1 MNDQLK
7 IAMRIAGTKL
17 RQGGFVPLATMGV
30 LPAGE
35 ADNMDRVPLI
45 SETPSYIVKH
55 TADYV
60 LYLLMD
66 LRVKSVDSSAFGVLS
81 IAVSISKG
89 AQLADGKSPYTL
101 LRELYETFLRKYM
114 MPSAEGY
121 YVFLNRDADDDVF
134 RAIVNRYPLEARRSP
149 YIEMTGGAQGV
160 SGMLCVPE
168 DKMEEFF
175 RDTHYPEFA
184 RFKELEVGSACSTTP
199 GLERIQIPR
208 PVVYRVM
215 VNGEETNKRLS
226 DPSDTF
232 RSNLRNTQFSE
243 FTNVSFTLQ
252 ELLSAPN
259 QTLEIGQ
266 SRVVLDAANAVI
278 RCTVHEEK
286 FSYRFV
292 FDWQWNG
299 LSDDEKDEVRSYF
312 IDGKVKLLFGG
323 FDLSKY
329 IDIPDAIPDGEYG
342 MNVKAEVS
350 PRQTDK
356 YKFSVSSHID
366 YARRLYPVTIIV
378 QKRPANHP
386 VTLTYGG
393 DKTRQGGSREQ
404 QKTTASQSRTN
415 LPVATGTA
423 NGKKADD
430 TTKTSGPEKNKN
442 GVKYAVMAAG
452 LVCIGALIF
461 LGIQL
466 LKSDEPQVTT
476 KPDPQSIPIT
486 QSDSILKNN
495 QDTIPSDTINL
506 NAGNDTLPQTDKQ
519 AKDNQISKEEMMRK
533 AEEEALKNKK
543 REEDAKRKAEPVKKQ
558 QDEAEAQ
565 EIKNKKIEEAQEKIL
580 SFVKEGKDWSACKG
594 SKYWNDLPKTYKNA
608 VEAVLY
614 QKINPENARTLQKK
628 IENKLKNKK
637 YNTWNDVLKAQN
649 EVNSV
654 ISEYLKN
661 Q

>member
-17 RQGGFVPLATMGV
+17 RQGGFVPLATVGV

-45 SETPSYIVKH
+45 SETPSYIIKH

-81 IAVSISKG
+81 IALSISKG
-89 AQLADGKSPYTL
+89 AQLANGKSPYTL
-101 LRELYETFLRKYM
+101 LKELYEAFLRKYM

-121 YVFLNRDADDDVF
+121 YVFLNRDVDGEEF

-149 YIEMTGGAQGV
+149 YVEMTGGAQGV

-199 GLERIQIPR
+199 GLENIQIPR
-208 PVVYRVM
+208 PVVYRVI
-215 VNGEETNKRLS
+215 VNGKENGVRLTL
-226 DPSDTF
+226 PSDTF
-232 RSNLRNTQFSE
+232 RSNFRNTQYSE
-243 FTNVSFTLQ
+243 FTNVSFSLQ

-259 QTLEIGQ
+259 QTLEFGQ

-278 RCTVHEEK
+278 RCTIHEEK

-299 LSDDEKDEVRSYF
+299 LNEDEQDEVKSYF
-312 IDGKVKLLFGG
+312 IDGKVKLLVGG
-323 FDLSKY
+323 VDLGKY
-329 IDIPDAIPDGEYG
+329 IETPDLIRDGEYG
-342 MNVKAEVS
+342 MNVKAEVN

-366 YARRLYPVTIIV
+366 YTRRLYPISIIV
-378 QKRPANHP
+378 QKRPASPP

-393 DKTRQGGSREQ
+393 ERQGQTTSRGQ
-404 QKTTASQSRTN
+404 QNAAVSRGRTN
-415 LPVATGTA
+415 LPVATKNEQKAEETD
-423 NGKKADD
+423 KKP
-430 TTKTSGPEKNKN
+430 KPNNKL
-442 GVKYAVMAAG
+442 KYAVIAFG
-452 LVCIGALIF
+452 VVCIAALVF
-461 LGIQL
+461 LGIRL
-466 LKSDEPQVTT
+466 LKSEPDSPVAVKT
-476 KPDPQSIPIT
+476 DPQSELIT
-486 QSDSILKNN
+486 RNDSIQNK
-495 QDTIPSDTINL
+495 QDSIPEDTTHLI
-506 NAGNDTLPQTDKQ
+506 AKHDTLPAETIEDQSVDAQLGKDKMLKDAEKKAAEDKKRKEEAKKQ
-519 AKDNQISKEEMMRK
+519 AEN
-533 AEEEALKNKK
+533 
-543 REEDAKRKAEPVKKQ
+543 VKKQ
-558 QDEAEAQ
+558 QDAVEKQ
-565 EIKNKKIEEAQEKIL
+565 EKNKRIDEAKDQIL
-580 SFVKEGKDWSACKG
+580 SLLNKGEDWGACSG
-594 SKYWNDLPKTYKNA
+594 SKYWNDLPKTYQNA

-614 QKINPENARTLQKK
+614 QKINPKYDATLKRK
-628 IENKLKNKK
+628 IENKVKRKK
-637 YNTWNDVLKAQN
+637 YKTWNDVLDAQI
-649 EVNSV
+649 EVNGV
-654 ISEYLKN
+654 INEYLNNK
-661 Q
+661 

>member
-17 RQGGFVPLATMGV
+17 RQGGFVPLATVGV

-45 SETPSYIVKH
+45 SETPSYIIKH

-121 YVFLNRDADDDVF
+121 YVFLNRDVDGEEF

-149 YIEMTGGAQGV
+149 YVEMTGGAQGV

-199 GLERIQIPR
+199 GLENIQIPR
-208 PVVYRVM
+208 PVVYRVI
-215 VNGEETNKRLS
+215 VNGKENGVRLTL
-226 DPSDTF
+226 PSDTF
-232 RSNLRNTQFSE
+232 RTNLRNTQFTE
-243 FTNVSFTLQ
+243 FTNVSFSLQ
-252 ELLSAPN
+252 ELQSAPN
-259 QTLEIGQ
+259 QTLEFGQ

-278 RCTVHEEK
+278 RCTIHEEK

-299 LSDDEKDEVRSYF
+299 LNEDEQDEVKSYF
-312 IDGKVKLLFGG
+312 IDGKVKLLVGG
-323 FDLSKY
+323 VDLGKY
-329 IDIPDAIPDGEYG
+329 IDTPDLIRDGEYG

-366 YARRLYPVTIIV
+366 YTRRLYPITIIV
-378 QKRPANHP
+378 QKRPASPP
-386 VTLTYGG
+386 VSLIYS
-393 DKTRQGGSREQ
+393 DEKQGQTGSRGQ
-404 QKTTASQSRTN
+404 QNAAVSRGRTN
-415 LPVATGTA
+415 LPVATKNEQKTEETD
-423 NGKKADD
+423 KKP
-430 TTKTSGPEKNKN
+430 KPNNKL
-442 GVKYAVMAAG
+442 KYAVIAIG
-452 LVCIGALIF
+452 VVCIAALVF
-461 LGIQL
+461 LGIRL
-466 LKSDEPQVTT
+466 LKSEPDSTVTAKADPKVQIV
-476 KPDPQSIPIT
+476 KPDTIQNAPKTAAPDTT
-486 QSDSILKNN
+486 QV
-495 QDTIPSDTINL
+495 
-506 NAGNDTLPQTDKQ
+506 NDQEE
-519 AKDNQISKEEMMRK
+519 SKEQTTESDNTPQLSLEENLKK
-533 AEEEALKNKK
+533 AEEEAEKRILKL
-543 REEDAKRKAEPVKKQ
+543 REVIDDYRYHYHICG
-558 QDEAEAQ
+558 D
-565 EIKNKKIEEAQEKIL
+565 
-580 SFVKEGKDWSACKG
+580 S
-594 SKYWNDLPKTYKNA
+594 
-608 VEAVLY
+608 
-614 QKINPENARTLQKK
+614 
-628 IENKLKNKK
+628 
-637 YNTWNDVLKAQN
+637 DVYPAGRFLCP
-649 EVNSV
+649 
-654 ISEYLKN
+654 LCG
-661 Q
+661 